1 MKSNACLSLLNMLNV
16 LNAPL
21 LLLVQNT
28 KCAFTITGVIWG
40 TYQTKL
46 YSELGLE
53 SLKFRRWFRRL
64 CTFFKTNIY
73 GKSECLS
80 TRSHQLRFITILG
93 MLIKLRLIIAEKIF
107 WKTLSFFTQ
116 WLSEI
121 NLILIYGSLNRMQL
135 FEIFCLN

>member
-28 KCAFTITGVIWG
+28 KCAFTITGVIRG
-40 TYQTKL
+40 TSQTKL

-64 CTFFKTNIY
+64 CTFFKAYVHNF
-73 GKSECLS
+73 LS
-80 TRSHQLRFITILG
+80 NFI
-93 MLIKLRLIIAEKIF
+93 F
-107 WKTLSFFTQ
+107 SPNDSPSKTMKNVFYF
-116 WLSEI
+116 I
-121 NLILIYGSLNRMQL
+121 
-135 FEIFCLN
+135 